1 MPGKITSTPF
11 PRAQA
16 AIAGYAALM
25 LLSATLCVERLAHAT
40 VSVSGDPA
48 ATATA
53 NNMAAP
59 QLIDRLSLAADIFAL
74 RCQMTLAHL
83 YFDWLAPLSKSFASL
98 GAVPEQMASAV
109 LSLNP
114 LGATAPMIMLG
125 KSQYLLFY

>member
-11 PRAQA
+11 PRA

-25 LLSATLCVERLAHAT
+25 LVSAAICVERLAHAT
-40 VSVSGDPA
+40 VSMAGDPA

-53 NNMAAP
+53 NNMASP